1 MECAH
6 ELCLFD
12 FVELLCFGDGSE
24 YNGLVL
30 FKKGNDLTE
39 INDFN
44 HVESNDL
51 TVIND
56 FDLV

>member
-12 FVELLCFGDGSE
+12 FVEILCFGDGSE
-24 YNGLVL
+24 YNGLV

-56 FDLV
+56 FGLV